1 MCWLYSSLFHS
12 KKFTKAGG
20 SFYTAVADLKLW
32 QSVHRFH
39 GNAELNC
46 IYVGKPM
53 PRGLSHSARSSSY
66 GSFEHLLFRIQPSS
80 STKASS
86 TLLATDV
93 CFFTVHWDRD
103 RVSHTPQLQ
112 AWYPGKREK
121 AQCEEQTQKEDSCV
135 IFIILNHWCRQ
146 KQGCTIVTNLYS
158 YFHSL
163 ILNSLTWGIIST
175 AFPVFLFYTTW
186 SAASSLCKIWRSKFW
201 PPRNNPLVMHAVS
214 KATWGTEGEVGPATH
229 SFLSSQLEH
238 RPWLSAVSSSELQV
252 PLLLTFYSSWISKRE
267 RQDLANCRIQSLRK
281 INTQST
287 QNNNHLLYK
296 NMLRV
301 SGE

>member
-1 MCWLYSSLFHS
+1 M
-12 KKFTKAGG
+12 T
-20 SFYTAVADLKLW
+20 V
-32 QSVHRFH
+32 
-39 GNAELNC
+39 
-46 IYVGKPM
+46 
-53 PRGLSHSARSSSY
+53 SSSV
-66 GSFEHLLFRIQPSS
+66 SWKRWVKLHLCWQTHAQRAESLCLKQQLR
-80 STKASS
+80 
-86 TLLATDV
+86 LLWTFAFSEYNLPPPPRPPV
-93 CFFTVHWDRD
+93 CFLLQMFAFLQCTETET
-103 RVSHTPQLQ
+103 VSHTPQLQ
-112 AWYPGKREK
+112 AWYPEKREK
-121 AQCEEQTQKEDSCV
+121 AQCEEQTQKEDSWV

-186 SAASSLCKIWRSKFW
+186 SAASSLCKIWRSRFW
-201 PPRNNPLVMHAVS
+201 PPRNNLLVMHAVS

-229 SFLSSQLEH
+229 SLLSSQLEH

>member
-1 MCWLYSSLFHS
+1 MLANPCPEGWVTLPE
-12 KKFTKAGG
+12 AAA
-20 SFYTAVADLKLW
+20 TAP
-32 QSVHRFH
+32 
-39 GNAELNC
+39 LNIC
-46 IYVGKPM
+46 
-53 PRGLSHSARSSSY
+53 
-66 GSFEHLLFRIQPSS
+66 FFRIQPSS

-86 TLLATDV
+86 MLLATDV

-163 ILNSLTWGIIST
+163 ILNSVTWGIIYT

-186 SAASSLCKIWRSKFW
+186 SAASSLCKIWRSRFW
-201 PPRNNPLVMHAVS
+201 PPRNNLLVMHAVS
-214 KATWGTEGEVGPATH
+214 KATWGTEGELGPATH
-229 SFLSSQLEH
+229 SLLSSQLEH